1 MKVRTAYEQ
10 ELTNLDEMV
19 SAMGKTV
26 GDALHSAILAWQNGN
41 KDKAKAIMAADEGV
55 NQTEKQIEHLL
66 PAVLA

>member
-26 GDALHSAILAWQNGN
+26 GDALLSAILAWQNGN
-41 KDKAKAIMAADEGV
+41 
-55 NQTEKQIEHLL
+55 
-66 PAVLA
+66 